1 VRLAA
6 EAGGADHHFRY
17 IQLPFNL
24 QMAEAYTG
32 GILQVA
38 EEHGLTVVA
47 SASLLQAQLA
57 RELPQELASL
67 LPGLATDAQRA
78 IQFTR
83 STPGITVAL
92 VGMSRVAHVEENLR
106 LALVPPLTPEN
117 YRAFHEPAK

>member
-1 VRLAA
+1 
-6 EAGGADHHFRY
+6 
-17 IQLPFNL
+17 
-24 QMAEAYTG
+24 MAEAYTG
-32 GILQVA
+32 GILQIA
-38 EEHGLTVVA
+38 EEHGLAVVA

-57 RELPQELASL
+57 RGLPEELAGL

-106 LALVPPLTPEN
+106 LTLVPPLTPES
-117 YRAFHEPAK
+117 YRAFYEPAK